1 MIPTHVALVTYGYEV
16 DKSTLLRVAAAL
28 QMQLTRDF
36 TPIWNIPAVVSPF
49 HSLHDIPPGCLP
61 LVIVKPGSLKASEH
75 AFHQTVND
83 QPLALVEGGD
93 GWWLPA
99 SHELLEM
106 VCDPYGKLTV
116 LGDSIADQDPAPE
129 LESWADQTREPQGQ
143 VAYLVEVADPCQAIS
158 YRINGFEVSDFVTPD
173 YYSASKTKGGR
184 YSFTG
189 KVKRPRQ
196 VLPRGYITWYTSAP
210 NPAIW
215 QAHRDKGG
223 KLTVGPLPGPA
234 AANSRHAV
242 DYATEKLRGTASSA
256 PARAAS
262 GEPEH
267 LAKESARHYGEQLE
281 DDLRTL
287 LKGYQSTTDLEKF
300 LPVLKDVAYNKAK
313 YAKYR
318 KDPSRLIARLQKKG
332 AIADSYEFVGGTFP
346 DQAKFQGAYETL
358 KRRHD
363 REAAQSIPTE
373 AAITAMQGT
382 TIWAP
387 PGR

>member
-36 TPIWNIPAVVSPF
+36 TPIWKIPAVVSPF

-61 LVIVKPGSLKASEH
+61 LVIVEPGSLQASEH
-75 AFHQTVND
+75 AFHQAVND
-83 QPLALVEGGD
+83 QPLGVVEGGD

-116 LGDSIADQDPAPE
+116 LGDSIADRDPAPA
-129 LESWADQTREPQGQ
+129 LESWADPTRQSQGQ

-173 YYSASKTKGGR
+173 YYSATESTGGR
-184 YSFTG
+184 YSYTG
-189 KVKRPRQ
+189 KVTAPRQ

-210 NPAIW
+210 GPAIW
-215 QAHRDKGG
+215 QAHCDANDN
-223 KLTVGPLPGPA
+223 LTVGPMPGPA
-234 AANSRHAV
+234 SANSRHRV
-242 DYATEKLRGTASSA
+242 DYATEHVRGTASSD
-256 PARAAS
+256 RAHAS
-262 GEPEH
+262 PGEPERR
-267 LAKESARHYGEQLE
+267 ATESARRYGKQLE
-281 DDLRTL
+281 EDLKTL
-287 LKGYQSTTDLEKF
+287 LKGYQSTTDLDKF
-300 LPVLKDVAYNKAK
+300 LPVLHDIAHDDAK
-313 YAKYR
+313 YAEYR
-318 KDPSRLIARLQKKG
+318 KDPSRLIARLK
-332 AIADSYEFVGGTFP
+332 ADGVIMDDLVFVGGTFP
-346 DQAKFQGAYETL
+346 EQATFQGAYETL

-363 REAAQSIPTE
+363 RQAAQSIPTE

-387 PGR
+387 PHR